1 LILKYPDVILFHAGT
16 KMDELT
22 GDVFTAGG
30 RVIAST
36 AVADT
41 LVNAVGDAY
50 QGVSCV
56 KFDDMLFRHDIGAR
70 AL

>member
-1 LILKYPDVILFHAGT
+1 
-16 KMDELT
+16 MDDLT

-41 LVNAVGDAY
+41 LAEAVTDAY
-50 QGVSCV
+50 KGVKAVS
-56 KFDDMLFRHDIGAR
+56 FEGMQYRRDIASR
-70 AL
+70 ALR